1 MLEVNNFN
9 AIRISLAS
17 PEQIRDWSKG
27 EVTKPE
33 TINYRTLR
41 PEKDGLFDE
50 RIFGPSR
57 DWECYCGKYKRIRY
71 KGIICDKCGVEVT
84 RAKVRRERMGH
95 IQLASPVSHIWY
107 FKGTPSRLGIL
118 LDISPRNL
126 ERILYFALYIVTW
139 VDEDA
144 RARLL
149 AQLDEEAEGRG
160 GQGGRALSE
169 MEDSL
174 RADLN
179 RRTDEL
185 NENLAQFKLEREEER
200 TARTADLVE
209 KQQSTEAAIK
219 ALGKEPA
226 AEPIVFE
233 PTGEIIVAAGDKGDK
248 AAITR
253 LNKAAAAEV
262 ERANTEV
269 QEREKLQEDQVR
281 AQIEDARL
289 QLDATLEAE
298 RERLRG
304 EAEGT
309 KEDIRKAR
317 DEINRLQPGLML
329 PETSLDGFNY
339 RDLDRKY
346 GTGVRGGSRLFG
358 AGMGAEAVRELIG
371 RMELDELGQ
380 RLHSEVRTTSGQRR
394 KKAIKRLRL
403 IEAFRRSGNR
413 PEWMILSVLP
423 VIPPDLR
430 PMVQL
435 DGGRFATSDLND
447 LYRRVINRNNRLKRL
462 LELGA
467 PEIIIRNE
475 KRMLQEA
482 CDALIDNGRRGRSIV
497 GTGNHRLKS
506 LSDMLKG
513 KQGRFR
519 QNLLGKRVDYSG
531 RSVIVVGPELKL
543 HQCGL
548 PKKMALEL
556 FKPFVMR
563 QLVDKGLAHNIK
575 SAKRIVER
583 ASSRPEVWDVLEEVI
598 QDHPVLLN
606 RAPTLHRLGIQA
618 FMPVLVEG
626 SAIQI
631 HPLVCFAFNADF
643 DGDQMA
649 VHVPLSRA
657 AQEEAKRMMLSTAN
671 LLSPSD
677 GAPVVAPTQDMV
689 LGCYYLT
696 IEREDT
702 QDKKPLASF
711 SDETEALLAYD
722 VSRIDTRRDV
732 ELSNHHVP
740 KMHLHSPIEVTVKTW
755 DEAAGEIVTQA
766 VRTTVGRVVFNQ
778 VLPDRLRYLNKAMNR
793 TALRELVADCYRL
806 LGPIETAH
814 LVDGIKSVGFHYA
827 TRGGMTIAVD
837 DITIPDAKAGLLKDA
852 DGQVEAIDRQ
862 FQRGLITDDERYEQV
877 VDVWKKTTQ
886 QISDHMMEALD
897 PTGAVTMMT
906 TSGARGNKGN
916 IGQLGGMRGLMADP
930 TGRIIDVP
938 VRSNFREGM
947 TVLEYFIS
955 THGARKGLA
964 DTALRTADSGYL
976 TRRLVDVAQDVITRE
991 DDCGTEEGTWIT
1003 RAETEEFA
1011 PEADAF
1017 QRRMVGRY
1025 AAGPVIDPKTAR
1037 KKGAEPIVERNQEIT
1052 EQIAEQI
1059 AEAGVEE
1066 VLVRSPLTC
1075 MSRHG
1080 VCRACYGRNLATGQL
1095 VGIGEAVGII
1105 AAQSIGEPGTQL
1117 TMRTFHTG
1125 GVAGLDITAGLPR
1138 VEELFEA
1145 RMPKGKAE
1153 ISHIDGVVEVIQGD
1167 NGARRVKVTSREEFD
1182 TPLRIAKGHEVL
1194 VAEGDQVEANQVV
1207 ARREAKDGTVDEIR
1221 APERGLMVRADDGL
1235 RVRSE
1240 DVVEREYAIPHNAK
1254 LLIENGQLVRAGDPI
1269 TDGPINPQEYLE
1281 TRGRDAVQRYLVKE
1295 VQRVYRSQGVT
1306 INDKHIEII
1315 VRQMLRKVRIDQP
1328 GDSEQ
1333 LPFELVDKFDFEELN
1348 NQVMAEGGEPSTAE
1362 TVLLGVTKAS
1372 LNTSSFLAAA
1382 SFQETTRVL
1391 TEAAIN
1397 GAKDN
1402 LLGLKENVIIGK
1414 LIPAG
1419 TGAPQNLAAARAAAR
1434 RAAAEALAGGELPEG
1449 FGEEE
1454 INIFLAEAQARA
1466 EAEAAQTGEYNPLLG
1481 EAAARD
1487 GEGDGELPN
1496 LENPFMAADAEE
1508 DEDGDQLPSLEGAAE
1523 ETETPA

>member
-126 ERILYFALYIVTW
+126 EAVLYFAKYLVTW

-149 AQLDEEAEGRG
+149 QQLDDEAEGRG
-160 GQGGRALSE
+160 GRGGRTLAEL
-169 MEDSL
+169 EDSL

-179 RRTDEL
+179 RQQDEL
-185 NENLAQFKLEREEER
+185 NAGLKQFNRDREEER
-200 TARTADLVE
+200 ANRTAELVE
-209 KQQSTEAAIK
+209 AQQATEAQMT
-219 ALGKEPA
+219 ALGSKA
-226 AEPIVFE
+226 ATAPIVF
-233 PTGEIIVAAGDKGDK
+233 GDQVIVSEGDK
-248 AAITR
+248 AD
-253 LNKAAAAEV
+253 KAAVARLKKAAGEEI
-262 ERANTEV
+262 ERVNTEI
-269 QEREKLQEDQVR
+269 QERE
-281 AQIEDARL
+281 ASEDASVKQQVADLRL
-289 QLDATLEAE
+289 QMDAALEAE
-298 RERLRG
+298 RERLRT
-304 EAEGT
+304 EAEGL
-309 KEDIRKAR
+309 KEEIRKAK
-317 DEINRLQPGLML
+317 DEIGRLQPGQLL
-329 PETSLDGFNY
+329 SEVALDSWSF
-339 RDLDRKY
+339 RELDRKY
-346 GTGVRGGSRLFG
+346 GSGVRGAPRLFG
-358 AGMGAEAVRELIG
+358 AGMGAEAVRERILH
-371 RMELDELGQ
+371 MDTEALATQ
-380 RLHSEVRTTSGQRR
+380 LHSEVRTTSGMRR

-403 IEAFRRSGNR
+403 IEAFRRSGTR
-413 PEWMILSVLP
+413 PEWMIMSVLP

-482 CDALIDNGRRGRSIV
+482 CDALIDNGRRGRAIA

-563 QLVDKGLAHNIK
+563 QLVEKGYAHNIK

-583 ASSRPEVWDVLEEVI
+583 VRPEVWDVLEEVI
-598 QDHPVLLN
+598 KDHPVLLN

-631 HPLVCFAFNADF
+631 HPMVCFAFNADF

-657 AQEEAKRMMLSTAN
+657 AQEEARRMMLSTAN

-677 GAPVVAPTQDMV
+677 GGPVVAPTQDMI

-696 IEREDT
+696 LEREEVTDA
-702 QDKKPLASF
+702 PLRFA
-711 SDETEALLAYD
+711 DPEEALLAYE
-722 VSRIDTRRDV
+722 VGLIDTRESIDGLPNHGVRRLDLHTPIQ
-732 ELSNHHVP
+732 LSVA
-740 KMHLHSPIEVTVKTW
+740 SW
-755 DEAAGEIVTQA
+755 DEASTDVVPTE
-766 VRTTVGRVVFNQ
+766 VRTTVGRLIFNQ
-778 VLPDRLRYLNKAMNR
+778 ILPDRLRFLNRTMNR
-793 TALRELVADCYRL
+793 AALREVVSDCYRL
-806 LGPIETAH
+806 LGPAATAQ

-827 TRGGMTIAVD
+827 TRGGMTIAVQ
-837 DITIPDAKAGLLKDA
+837 DISVPKEKGALL
-852 DGQVEAIDRQ
+852 GEADRQ
-862 FQRGLITDDERYEQV
+862 VTVIDQQYQRGLITEDERYERV
-877 VDVWKKTTQ
+877 VQIWKDTTQ
-886 QISDHMMEALD
+886 QVSDRMMDGLD

-906 TSGARGNKGN
+906 ASGARGNKGN

-976 TRRLVDVAQDVITRE
+976 TRRLVDVAQDVITRD
-991 DDCGTEEGTWIT
+991 DDCGTLEGTWIT
-1003 RAETEEFA
+1003 RTETEEFA
-1011 PEADAF
+1011 GTEPDAF
-1017 QRRMVGRY
+1017 RRRLVGRF
-1025 AAGPVIDPKTAR
+1025 AAGPVYAPDA
-1037 KKGAEPIVERNQEIT
+1037 KKKDAPIVERNVEID
-1052 EQIAEQI
+1052 EALALEIDA
-1059 AEAGVEE
+1059 AGVAE

-1075 MSRHG
+1075 QSRYG
-1080 VCRACYGRNLATGQL
+1080 VCRTCYGRNLATGNL

-1153 ISHIDGVVEVIQGD
+1153 ISHIDGVVEIIQGE

-1182 TPLRIAKGHEVL
+1182 TPLRISASHEVL
-1194 VAEGDQVEANQVV
+1194 FGEGDAVEANQVV
-1207 ARREAKDGTVDEIR
+1207 ARLTADDGVDEIR
-1221 APERGLMVRADDGL
+1221 APEKGHLIRAEDGL

-1254 LLIENGQLVRAGDPI
+1254 LLVENGQAIRAGDPI

-1333 LPFELVDKFDFEELN
+1333 LPFELVDRFEFEEIN
-1348 NQVMAEGGEPSTAE
+1348 NKVLAEGGEPSTAE

-1397 GAKDN
+1397 GAKDR
-1402 LLGLKENVIIGK
+1402 LIGLKENVIIGK

-1419 TGAPQNLAAARAAAR
+1419 SGAPANIAARREAER

-1449 FGEEE
+1449 FGEEY
-1454 INIFLAEAQARA
+1454 NVFLAESDGGPA
-1466 EAEAAQTGEYNPLLG
+1466 EVSADFNPLLADREQAPG
-1481 EAAARD
+1481 EDPDAELAA
-1487 GEGDGELPN
+1487 
-1496 LENPFMAADAEE
+1496 NPFLEGSAAEAVAADAEVPSFE
-1508 DEDGDQLPSLEGAAE
+1508 DTEEPAE
-1523 ETETPA
+1523 V